1 MTKEERMSK
10 NINLAFDFVD
20 YLIKNPSETEKIPN
34 GSTIRFV
41 DSAEEKNNENAIGKE
56 NVLNVRKVYEF
67 A

>member
-1 MTKEERMSK
+1 MTKEESMSR

-20 YLIKNPSETEKIPN
+20 YLVKNPSEAEKIPD

-41 DSAEEKNNENAIGKE
+41 DSAQEKNDENTVGKE
-56 NVLNVRKVYEF
+56 NIVHVRKVYEF